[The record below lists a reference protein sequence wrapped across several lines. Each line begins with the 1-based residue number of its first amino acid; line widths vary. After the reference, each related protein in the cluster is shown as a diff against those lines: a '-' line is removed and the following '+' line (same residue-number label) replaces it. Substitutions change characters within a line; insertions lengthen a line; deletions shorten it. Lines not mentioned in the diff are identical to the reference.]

1 MSVAVV
7 VVTMMLTVRVLCREH
22 QGLVTMQTNRLMLMQ
37 PNCWMMTLPQCP
49 QPHVDVYYYLM
60 AAVAVAW
67 QRWIRPVVEEAAV
80 VRPLYE
86 FGCRR

>member
-7 VVTMMLTVRVLCREH
+7 VVTMMLPVRVREH

-60 AAVAVAW
+60 AAVAVAC
-67 QRWIRPVVEEAAV
+67 QRWILPVVEEAAV
-80 VRPLYE
+80 VKPL
-86 FGCRR
+86 

>member
-7 VVTMMLTVRVLCREH
+7 VVTMMLPVRVREH

-49 QPHVDVYYYLM
+49 QPHVAVYYYLM

-67 QRWIRPVVEEAAV
+67 QLHPVVEEAAV
-80 VRPLYE
+80 VRPL
-86 FGCRR
+86 